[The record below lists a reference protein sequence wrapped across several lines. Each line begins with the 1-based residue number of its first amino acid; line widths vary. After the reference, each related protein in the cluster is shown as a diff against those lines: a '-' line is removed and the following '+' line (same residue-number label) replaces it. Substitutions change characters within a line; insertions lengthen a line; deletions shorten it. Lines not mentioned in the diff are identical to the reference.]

1 MQAADKI
8 DEMRASLKFIADIA
22 TEELQYVK
30 VGTGA
35 EVALRHINRRARA
48 HLYDNPGP
56 SIKQRDAAEECLS
69 QMFYIVTGRS
79 PEWSNW
85 FGHAEAL
92 EEVGDALALLRQAVN
107 T

>member
-1 MQAADKI
+1 MMQAADKI

-56 SIKQRDAAEECLS
+56 SNEAAIEVRLKKAERDLEVIKQRDAAE
-69 QMFYIVTGRS
+69 
-79 PEWSNW
+79 
-85 FGHAEAL
+85 
-92 EEVGDALALLRQAVN
+92 
-107 T
+107 

>member
-1 MQAADKI
+1 MMQAADKI

-35 EVALRHINRRARA
+35 EVALRHINRRAR
-48 HLYDNPGP
+48 
-56 SIKQRDAAEECLS
+56 
-69 QMFYIVTGRS
+69 
-79 PEWSNW
+79 
-85 FGHAEAL
+85 
-92 EEVGDALALLRQAVN
+92 EVGDALALLRQAVN